1 MKTGEKIVRLMNEIT
16 SLIFL
21 ILFSVIILYGIYCV
35 WDSWYVDNQADTGR
49 YRTYRPEEDDDLPF
63 EGLKNLNSD
72 VVGWLTVDG
81 TNIDYPFV
89 QGEDNFRYLNT
100 DVTGEFAMSGS
111 IFLDYRNKRDFSDVN
126 NIIYG
131 HHMKSGKMFGD
142 LEKFQKEAYFDS
154 HRSGK
159 IYYEDQWHA
168 IKFAAFLIADAD
180 DAVLYDAK
188 ISSEKKNEYLAYIQ
202 KKAKHFRKNELD
214 DGEKYVLLSTCT
226 SDGTG
231 RRYVLIGKIVK

>member
-1 MKTGEKIVRLMNEIT
+1 MKTGEKIVRFVHEIT

-21 ILFSVIILYGIYCV
+21 IVFAAIVLYGIYCV
-35 WDSWYVDNQADTGR
+35 CDSWYVDNQADSER
-49 YRTYRPEEDDDLPF
+49 YKTYRPKEDDDFPF
-63 EGLKNLNSD
+63 EGLKSMNSD

-89 QGEDNFRYLNT
+89 QGEDNFHYLNT
-100 DVTGEFAMSGS
+100 AVTGEFAMSGS

-142 LEKFQKEAYFDS
+142 LEEFQKEAYFDS
-154 HRSGK
+154 HRTGK
-159 IYYEDQWHA
+159 IYYEDRWHT

-180 DAVLYDAK
+180 DTVLYNAK
-188 ISSEKKNEYLAYIQ
+188 ISSEKKNEYLVYIQ
-202 KKAKHFRKNELD
+202 KKSKYIRKNELA
-214 DGEKYVLLSTCT
+214 DGENYVLLSTCT
-226 SDGTG
+226 SDGTN
-231 RRYVLIGKIVK
+231 RRYILIGKIIK